1 MTSSALQDV
10 HARLAKQALA
20 RPLTPLEEALAD
32 TLEATFKTIG
42 HDMDEAVRVLG
53 AKSVARPSGSPGP
66 WSLDVLESELAA
78 INASLDAAYL
88 ARGPVEPDQS

>member
-1 MTSSALQDV
+1 MTSSASQDV
-10 HARLAKQALA
+10 HVRLARQALA

-32 TLEATFKTIG
+32 TLEATFKTG
-42 HDMDEAVRVLG
+42 CHDMGEVIRALAEKG
-53 AKSVARPSGSPGP
+53 IARPSGAAGA

-88 ARGPVEPDQS
+88 ARGAIETDQS

>member
-1 MTSSALQDV
+1 MTSSAPQDV

-32 TLEATFKTIG
+32 TLEATFKTTG
-42 HDMDEAVRVLG
+42 HDMDEAVRVLS
-53 AKSVARPSGSPGP
+53 AKGVARPSGGAGP
-66 WSLDVLESELAA
+66 WSLDVLQTELAA

-88 ARGPVEPDQS
+88 ARGPVELDQS